1 MIYINDRLY
10 DFDLETALASISAQR
25 REQALRFKHEQGR
38 RECVAAYLLLK
49 EGLQKEYGIVDNP
62 IFEYEKGGKPR
73 IINHPD
79 IYFNISHCREAAIC
93 VIDNVPI
100 GVDIERIRPF
110 KESLAR
116 HVLSDDEFQLVV
128 SSPTPEIE
136 FTKLWTQKEA
146 VLKLTGEG
154 IRSDLKDVL
163 SRHAA
168 EVILNTCVCDRYI
181 YTVCRYSATNH

>member
-62 IFEYEKGGKPR
+62 IFEYEECGKPR

-79 IYFNISHCREAAIC
+79 TYFNISHCREAAIC

-116 HVLSDDEFQLVV
+116 HVLSDEEFRLVV

-163 SRHAA
+163 SQHAA
-168 EVILNTCVCDRYI
+168 
-181 YTVCRYSATNH
+181 

>member
-62 IFEYEKGGKPR
+62 IFEYEEGGKPR

-116 HVLSDDEFQLVV
+116 HVLSDEEFQFVV
-128 SSPTPEIE
+128 SSPTPEME

-168 EVILNTCVCDRYI
+168 EVTLDTNICDRYI

>member
-49 EGLQKEYGIVDNP
+49 EGLQKEYGIADNP
-62 IFEYEKGGKPR
+62 IFEYEEGGKPR
-73 IINHPD
+73 IKKHPD

-93 VIDNVPI
+93 VINNVPI

-116 HVLSDDEFQLVV
+116 HVLSDEEFQFVV
-128 SSPTPEIE
+128 SSPTPEME

-168 EVILNTCVCDRYI
+168 EVTLDTHICDRYI
-181 YTVCRYSATNH
+181 YTVCCYSAINH